1 TPVSDADARELL
13 KRYTLGELVTLRGIT
28 AGIENTNY
36 FLTTTQGE
44 FVLTLFEVLT
54 FEQLPFYI
62 ELMHYL
68 AERGVPV
75 PQPQTLLDG
84 TRITELHG
92 KPSSIVTRLGG
103 GYEPDPSERHCELAA
118 RTLARAHLAARDFP
132 IRQPHLRG
140 LHWWNETVPQVLP
153 FLSAGQADL

>member
-62 ELMHYL
+62 ELMHHL
-68 AERGVPV
+68 AQRGIPV

-84 TRITELHG
+84 TRLTMLHD
-92 KPSSIVTRLGG
+92 KPTAIVSQHSGR
-103 GYEPDPSERHCELAA
+103 YETATSPAYSALAV
-118 RTLARAHLAARDFP
+118 RTMARDTMP
-132 IRQPHLRG
+132 AQ
-140 LHWWNETVPQVLP
+140 
-153 FLSAGQADL
+153 D